1 MGDWIRGKKLLT
13 HYSTNLEGPV
23 LTILTKS
30 AGILKMWFPVLFLC
44 DYSIAFK
51 LFSNFELFSI
61 FSMQRRIQQDFDTA
75 CGIDAQTLAPESLFE
90 LKMTGKCL
98 SVFAWH

>member
-30 AGILKMWFPVLFLC
+30 TGILKMWFPVLFLW

-51 LFSNFELFSI
+51 LFSI

>member
-23 LTILTKS
+23 LTILTIS
-30 AGILKMWFPVLFLC
+30 TGILKMWFPVLFLW

-51 LFSNFELFSI
+51 LFSI